1 MINECPC
8 RFCEKRSSSCHGSCE
23 EYLDWADENAKIRKR
38 KNESARINILAYN
51 EKRRKKR

>member
-1 MINECPC
+1 MIKECPC
-8 RFCEKRSSSCHGSCE
+8 RYCEKRDSLCHGSCE

-38 KNESARINILAYN
+38 KNESARINVLAYN